1 MGKDERPY
9 VCPAELA
16 GTLDNLLRRLVHK
29 PRKILEPYI
38 REGMT
43 VLDLGCGPGYFT
55 AEIAR
60 LAGGGGRV
68 IAADLQ
74 QKMLEKMAMKIRG
87 TELEKRIE
95 MHLCQADRIGIIGK
109 VDFVLAFWMVHE
121 VPDQQRLFEELK
133 SAMNSGGRIWII
145 EPKIHVTEK
154 SFKKMITKT
163 ESAGLEII
171 ERPKISL
178 SRTVLLAVREDQDAR
193 RKTLSAR

>member
-1 MGKDERPY
+1 MNGDKQPY

-55 AEIAR
+55 AELAR
-60 LAGGGGRV
+60 LAGERGRV

-74 QKMLEKMAMKIRG
+74 QKMLEKTAMKIRG
-87 TELEKRIE
+87 TELERRIE
-95 MHLCQADRIGIIGK
+95 IHLCQADRIGIPGK

-133 SAMNSGGRIWII
+133 SVLNPGGRIWII
-145 EPKIHVTEK
+145 EPKFHVAEK
-154 SFKKMITKT
+154 SFEKMITRI
-163 ESAGLEII
+163 ESAGLNII
-171 ERPKISL
+171 EKPKISL
-178 SRTVLLAVREDQDAR
+178 SRTVLIAAREDQQAQ
-193 RKTLSAR
+193 RKSQGV

>member
-1 MGKDERPY
+1 MNKMKRPY
-9 VCPAELA
+9 VCPAQFS
-16 GTLDNLLRRLVHK
+16 GSLDNVLRRLVHK

-38 REGMT
+38 NKGMT

-60 LAGGGGRV
+60 LTGEGGKV

-74 QKMLEKMAMKIRG
+74 QKMLEKMGRKIRG
-87 TELEKRIE
+87 TGLEKKIE
-95 MHLCQADRIGIIGK
+95 AHLCQADRIGIPGK

-121 VPDQQRLFEELK
+121 VHDQQAMFKELK
-133 SAMNSGGRIWII
+133 SLLNPGGRIWII
-145 EPKIHVTEK
+145 EPRIHVTEEE
-154 SFKKMITKT
+154 FTKMIIRI

-178 SRTVLLAVREDQDAR
+178 SRSVLVRIR
-193 RKTLSAR
+193 NS